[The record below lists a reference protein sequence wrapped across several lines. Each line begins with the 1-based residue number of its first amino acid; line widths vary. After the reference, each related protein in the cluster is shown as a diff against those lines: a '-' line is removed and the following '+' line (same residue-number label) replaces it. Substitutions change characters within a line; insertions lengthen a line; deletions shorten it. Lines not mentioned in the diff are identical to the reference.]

1 MPFLSRQRIFRCGV
15 QITRKP
21 CVVQEKIVSAFSF
34 FACGHGVVT
43 HLPFCVVACSH
54 KDMNEYEKVTVPNRE
69 AVKVLAQA
77 IGVREAARRMGLSEE
92 RVMKWSQRDPAGPW
106 MSQPGAAMIAAP
118 SVTGATRQLSA
129 CPQPVRTASEA
140 LADVN
145 AENGARSRSAALRY
159 SARNLEHLADLSPDE
174 GVLLAAQAASLT
186 KVAATAG
193 EWSSASRG
201 NVRINILAA
210 DPFAQVSIEG

>member
-1 MPFLSRQRIFRCGV
+1 
-15 QITRKP
+15 
-21 CVVQEKIVSAFSF
+21 
-34 FACGHGVVT
+34 
-43 HLPFCVVACSH
+43 
-54 KDMNEYEKVTVPNRE
+54 MNEIEKATAPNRE

-159 SARNLEHLADLSPDE
+159 SARGLEHLADLSPDE
-174 GVLLAAQAASLT
+174 GVLLAPQAASLV

-193 EWSSASRG
+193 DWSSTSRG
-201 NVRINILAA
+201 SVRINILAA
-210 DPFAQVSIEG
+210 DPFAQVSIDGA

>member
-1 MPFLSRQRIFRCGV
+1 M
-15 QITRKP
+15 KEH
-21 CVVQEKIVSAFSF
+21 EKA
-34 FACGHGVVT
+34 A
-43 HLPFCVVACSH
+43 
-54 KDMNEYEKVTVPNRE
+54 VPNRE

-159 SARNLEHLADLSPDE
+159 SARGLEHLADLSPDE
-174 GVLLAAQAASLT
+174 GVLLAPQAASLV

-193 EWSSASRG
+193 EWSTASRG

-210 DPFAQVSIEG
+210 DPFAQVSIDGA